1 MRSRIPLLLAVL
13 AAACL
18 RFGSAEADP
27 LPAAVV
33 ELVKGGSV
41 SSIQDLQFLL
51 FSESIEVEPDIHHEN
66 DTSNRLPRS
75 LLDAQPAQQAIC
87 KIRTEVI
94 EVTRSMLDRSNANF
108 LLWPPCV
115 EVQRCSGC
123 CNTKTL
129 QCVPVLTHT
138 RYLQVM
144 KIQYVNKRPLYD
156 KAVVSVIDHVEC
168 RCQPAPRPAQR
179 RKSSGQKLDARDRS
193 GKTRPKVELHSRDE
207 LKHNQR
213 LSLDDLFSHSW
224 LPKERFSE
232 SGAPD
237 TFHFGHDG
245 WDRNE
250 TQYGGGKG
258 HHRHPTDRRR
268 HSNTNGTS
276 TQGTMAPL
284 PNHTEQEETISSLHN
299 VTQFE
304 SQSNANQSTTNQTS
318 EYNMGPLE
326 LTNQTFKHQSNLT
339 QEIEKLQTTNQT
351 EQLAFNATETASQ
364 NLGDVEEN
372 GQKVR
377 GETSDVEV
385 KEEERE
391 QRQMD
396 RKAKEQEMEDLLL
409 QHKLLEEQ
417 KHKHHLKIQQTNRQ
431 PDEKLQQLHHK
442 QQHTYTTTQRTGTTS
457 PPLQHLP
464 AHKPHRPP
472 PHPPKRKRKQRN
484 RISKSAMRALLM

>member
-1 MRSRIPLLLAVL
+1 MRSLIPHLLAVL

-18 RFGSAEADP
+18 RSGSAEADP

-33 ELVKGGSV
+33 ELVKGGSL

-51 FSESIEVEPDIHHEN
+51 FSESIEVELDSHHDN

-87 KIRTEVI
+87 KVRTEVI

-123 CNTKTL
+123 CNTKSL
-129 QCVPVLTHT
+129 WCVPVLTDT

-156 KAVVSVIDHVEC
+156 KAVVSVLDHVEC

-179 RKSSGQKLDARDRS
+179 RKSSGHKQEGRERS
-193 GKTRPKVELHSRDE
+193 GKPRPKDELHRRDE

-213 LSLDDLFSHSW
+213 ISLEDL
-224 LPKERFSE
+224 LKERFSE
-232 SGAPD
+232 PGFSR
-237 TFHFGHDG
+237 DG
-245 WDRNE
+245 WALNE

-258 HHRHPTDRRR
+258 HHRHPGDGRR
-268 HSNTNGTS
+268 HGKRNDTAT
-276 TQGTMAPL
+276 TAPL
-284 PNHTEQEETISSLHN
+284 PNHTEQEETDLSLRN
-299 VTQFE
+299 ITQFE
-304 SQSNANQSTTNQTS
+304 SQSNANQSITNQTS
-318 EYNMGPLE
+318 DFTMTTLE
-326 LTNQTFKHQSNLT
+326 LTNPTFMHQSNLT
-339 QEIEKLQTTNQT
+339 QENEQLQTTNQT
-351 EQLAFNATETASQ
+351 DQLAFNATGTANQ
-364 NLGDVEEN
+364 NRGDVFLSVEES

-377 GETSDVEV
+377 GETMDVEV

-391 QRQMD
+391 LRQMD
-396 RKAKEQEMEDLLL
+396 KKAKEEEMEELLL
-409 QHKLLEEQ
+409 MHKILDEE
-417 KHKHHLKIQQTNRQ
+417 KHKHHNKVQQTNIQ
-431 PDEKLQQLHHK
+431 PDEKLEQLHHK
-442 QQHTYTTTQRTGTTS
+442 QHTYTTTQRTGTTS
-457 PPLQHLP
+457 PPVQHLP
-464 AHKPHRPP
+464 PHKPPRPP
-472 PHPPKRKRKQRN
+472 PHPPKRRRKQRN

>member
-18 RFGSAEADP
+18 RLGSAEADP

-51 FSESIEVEPDIHHEN
+51 FSESIEVEPDSHHDN

-87 KIRTEVI
+87 KVRTEVI

-129 QCVPVLTHT
+129 QCVPILTHT

-156 KAVVSVIDHVEC
+156 KAVVSVLDHVEC

-179 RKSSGQKLDARDRS
+179 RKSFGHKQEGRERS
-193 GKTRPKVELHSRDE
+193 GKPRAKDELHRRDE

-213 LSLDDLFSHSW
+213 ISLEDLLSHSW

-232 SGAPD
+232 SG
-237 TFHFGHDG
+237 FGRDG
-245 WDRNE
+245 WGLNE
-250 TQYGGGKG
+250 THYGGGKG
-258 HHRHPTDRRR
+258 HHRHPGDGRR
-268 HSNTNGTS
+268 HGKTNDTS
-276 TQGTMAPL
+276 TQGTSAPL
-284 PNHTEQEETISSLHN
+284 PNYTEQEETDLSLRN

-304 SQSNANQSTTNQTS
+304 LQSNANQSITNQTS
-318 EYNMGPLE
+318 DFTMSTLE
-326 LTNQTFKHQSNLT
+326 LTNQTFMHQSNLT
-339 QEIEKLQTTNQT
+339 QENEQLQTTNQT
-351 EQLAFNATETASQ
+351 EQFPSNTTGTANQ
-364 NLGDVEEN
+364 NQRDVFLSVEEN
-372 GQKVR
+372 GQKMR
-377 GETSDVEV
+377 GGTTDVEV
-385 KEEERE
+385 KKEERE

-396 RKAKEQEMEDLLL
+396 KKAKEEEMEELLL
-409 QHKLLEEQ
+409 LHKILDED
-417 KHKHHLKIQQTNRQ
+417 KHKHHHKVQQTNIQ

-442 QQHTYTTTQRTGTTS
+442 QHTYTTTQRTGTTS
-457 PPLQHLP
+457 PPVQHLP
-464 AHKPHRPP
+464 PHKPPRPP
-472 PHPPKRKRKQRN
+472 PHPPKKRRKQRN